1 MQGCIF
7 KVTGAIPYIANE
19 LLDLKTNKDQTVIH
33 IQVTNVAPLI
43 HAHAPTQQPFWV
55 MLTPPLNKANDTILF
70 VAYIANIEANS
81 QYTLSENV
89 PLDSERHFGDNIT
102 KRVMTVDN

>member
-1 MQGCIF
+1 
-7 KVTGAIPYIANE
+7 
-19 LLDLKTNKDQTVIH
+19 
-33 IQVTNVAPLI
+33 
-43 HAHAPTQQPFWV
+43 

-89 PLDSERHFGDNIT
+89 PLDSERRFGDNIT